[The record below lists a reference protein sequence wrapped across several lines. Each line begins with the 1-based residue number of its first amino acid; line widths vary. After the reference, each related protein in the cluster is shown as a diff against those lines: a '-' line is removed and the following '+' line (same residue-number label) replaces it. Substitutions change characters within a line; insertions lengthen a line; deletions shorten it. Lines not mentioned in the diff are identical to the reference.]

1 MFDPKNYKKAAST
14 DPWKEKYRTVI
25 KDMLLVLNHHKNVD
39 GIIKKFKSGE
49 EFSATINGASRH
61 TDFASSVEA
70 LDYIRN
76 GHHKRWS
83 KAAGHQDPTDKRIRV
98 YLIEKGKPEDKWTH
112 YLTVRDNK
120 VVLVT
125 L

>member
-1 MFDPKNYKKAAST
+1 MFDPKNYTKTTS
-14 DPWKEKYRTVI
+14 DPWKQKYQAAI
-25 KDMLLVLNHHKNVD
+25 KDMLLVLNYHKNTD
-39 GIIKKFKSGE
+39 ELIKKFRSGV
-49 EFSATINGASRH
+49 EFSATINGASHH

-83 KAAGHQDPTDKRIRV
+83 KAVGHQDREDKRIRV
-98 YLIEKGKPEDKWTH
+98 YLIERGKPEDKWTH
-112 YLTVRDNK
+112 YLTVRDNRI
-120 VVLVT
+120 VLVT

>member
-1 MFDPKNYKKAAST
+1 MFNPKDYTKAT
-14 DPWKEKYRTVI
+14 PIDPWKEKYRTVI
-25 KDMLLVLNHHKNVD
+25 KDTLLVLNYHKNTTNL
-39 GIIKKFKSGE
+39 IKDFKSGVK
-49 EFSATINGASRH
+49 FSATINGASYSA
-61 TDFASSVEA
+61 DYASTEEA
-70 LDYIRN
+70 MNYIRN

-83 KAAGHQDPTDKRIRV
+83 KTRSYQDPTDKRIRV
-98 YLIEKGKPEDKWTH
+98 YLIERGKPEDKWSH